1 MKALRPVGMK
11 KDFLAVSDFSAKE
24 IKEVFKLTAEMKK
37 GKIKSQPLKNK
48 TVACIFHKPSL
59 RTRISFEVGIQQL
72 GGKSL
77 YITKDEFKLGRK
89 DDPEKREWFYDG
101 VMVLSRMVNLIVI
114 RTFEHS
120 GVEELAKF
128 SEIPV
133 INALTDLY
141 HPCQIMGDMFTIW
154 EKKKK
159 IENISIAYLGDGN
172 NVCNSWLDAASLIP
186 LDLRIGTSPETLPYK
201 NVLEIA
207 KKSKISKITLTY
219 DPIEAVQNADVVY
232 TDVWA
237 SMGQEDLYEIKTSL
251 LRKFQVNSELL
262 RYAKKDCLVMH
273 CLPAHRGEEITD
285 EAMDGKNSVV
295 FDQAENRLHIQKGII
310 LKVMKYLK
318 KKV

>member
-11 KDFLAVSDFSAKE
+11 KDFLAISDFSAKE

-101 VMVLSRMVNLIVI
+101 VMVLSRMVDLIVI

-159 IENISIAYLGDGN
+159 IENVSIAYLGDGN

-186 LDLRIGTSPETLPYK
+186 LDLRIGTSPETLPDK
-201 NVLEIA
+201 DVLERA

-219 DPIEAVQNADVVY
+219 DPIEAVKNADVVY

-237 SMGQEDLYEIKTSL
+237 SMGQEDLYEVKTSL

-310 LKVMKYLK
+310 LKVMKGFK
-318 KKV
+318 KKG